1 MLKLK
6 LDQESKY
13 KSFPNT
19 RNEKQK
25 CFMKNM
31 AELVIHGCPWEYLFC
46 KQKSLRKA
54 FVMKFIF
61 RIVFKVKYVKNA
73 FYQYMCVFQEIWC
86 ILLE

>member
-31 AELVIHGCPWEYLFC
+31 TELVIHGCP
-46 KQKSLRKA
+46 
-54 FVMKFIF
+54 
-61 RIVFKVKYVKNA
+61 
-73 FYQYMCVFQEIWC
+73 
-86 ILLE
+86 